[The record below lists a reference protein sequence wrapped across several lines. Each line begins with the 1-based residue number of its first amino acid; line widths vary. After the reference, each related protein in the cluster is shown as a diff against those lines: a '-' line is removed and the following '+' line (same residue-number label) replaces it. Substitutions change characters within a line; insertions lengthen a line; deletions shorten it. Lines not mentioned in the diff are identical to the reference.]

1 MNLHVT
7 SRVNEGCQYMKAQL
21 SFHSMLHESVH
32 AEHVNG
38 LKPYSNLVIGVSS
51 ALVLAVF
58 CMVDI
63 AWYTIQV

>member
-7 SRVNEGCQYMKAQL
+7 SRVNEGCQDVKAQL
-21 SFHSMLHESVH
+21 SLHSMLHESVH
-32 AEHVNG
+32 SEHVNG
-38 LKPYSNLVIGVSS
+38 LESYSNLVIGVSS

-63 AWYTIQV
+63 A